1 MNPRKTAIATVIT
14 VAVAAA
20 GLSPTGVARAADTS
34 EVQELKREINQ
45 MRAEVQALQVVLVEA
60 TELERQRSVNLARAM
75 KEPAAPPPASAPAG
89 NSEPAS
95 APPEPARAAAPSAPA
110 PASASASASD
120 KSRGAT
126 RHRRH
131 RHSPRSRSKLR

>member
-95 APPEPARAAAPSAPA
+95 APPEPTRAAASVT
-110 PASASASASD
+110 ASD
-120 KSRGAT
+120 KSDKSRAAT

-131 RHSPRSRSKLR
+131 RHSPRSSRSKLG